1 MEYTDSYKAFCD
13 RLRINRKLSDY
24 NQAQIADML
33 EMTRVEYA
41 NKESG
46 RSMITGKDL
55 RIINDLGMDIDQL
68 LVDVKR
74 VNNSQ
79 TLLHIIQSYKDK
91 TEREYIKGVI
101 TEHVLYMCETHSDRL
116 SEDVLRNIKM
126 LRAID
131 KATANDDE
139 SILRC
144 IRDVNGITDQMVISE
159 ALGITRYKYSK
170 IENKKEYP
178 DAMVLIGLY
187 EQYKY
192 LPSIYLDIYDVQ
204 IEILDDIYD
213 CLSKEER
220 DIIVRFVDSLK
231 QFI

>member
-1 MEYTDSYKAFCD
+1 MEYTGSYKAFCD
-13 RLRINRKLSDY
+13 RLRINRKLSGY

-55 RIINDLGMDIDQL
+55 KRINDLGMDIDQL
-68 LVDVKR
+68 LVDAKR
-74 VNNSQ
+74 VNNSH
-79 TLLHIIQSYKDK
+79 TLLHIIQSYEGN

-101 TEHVLYMCETHSDRL
+101 TEHVLYMCETRVGVLSDNVAGNL
-116 SEDVLRNIKM
+116 KM
-126 LRAID
+126 LKAMD
-131 KATANDDE
+131 KAAANDDE

-144 IRDVNGITDQMVISE
+144 LRDVNGITDQMVISE

-204 IEILDDIYD
+204 IEMLDNIYD
-213 CLSKEER
+213 RLSHEEQE
-220 DIIVRFVDSLK
+220 IIVRFVNSLK

>member
-1 MEYTDSYKAFCD
+1 MGYTDKYKAFCD

-24 NQAQIADML
+24 NQAQMAEKL
-33 EMTRVEYA
+33 GMTRVEYA

-46 RSMITGKDL
+46 RSMITGQDL
-55 RIINDLGMDIDQL
+55 RKINCIGMDIDQL
-68 LVDVKR
+68 LVDVKKS
-74 VNNSQ
+74 VNSQ
-79 TLLHIIQSYKDK
+79 TLLNIIKAYKDNAA
-91 TEREYIKGVI
+91 REYLKNVI
-101 TEHVLYMCETHSDRL
+101 TEHLLYMCETHFDEMSQNMI
-116 SEDVLRNIKM
+116 ENIKI

-131 KATANDDE
+131 KATVNSDE

-144 IRDVNGITDQMVISE
+144 VRDVNGITDQMVISE
-159 ALGITRYKYSK
+159 ALGISRYKYSK
-170 IENKKEYP
+170 IENNKEYP

-204 IEILDDIYD
+204 IEMLDNIYER
-213 CLSKEER
+213 LSHEEQE
-220 DIIVRFVDSLK
+220 IIVRFVNSLK